1 MLMQDYF
8 SYVPTY
14 PSSLFCRR
22 YQMRWQ
28 LYLKIGLACKAN
40 CRYFTRRRNGIGTI
54 GFSAFHERCV
64 HGNLFSHGRHS
75 GAHLQTGGIPL
86 AVMPLFICNW
96 WPSK

>member
-1 MLMQDYF
+1 LWMKMWRGSIISLFCIPWNHALGHAMLMQDYF

-22 YQMRWQ
+22 YQMRRQ

-64 HGNLFSHGRHS
+64 HGNLFSHG
-75 GAHLQTGGIPL
+75 
-86 AVMPLFICNW
+86 
-96 WPSK
+96 